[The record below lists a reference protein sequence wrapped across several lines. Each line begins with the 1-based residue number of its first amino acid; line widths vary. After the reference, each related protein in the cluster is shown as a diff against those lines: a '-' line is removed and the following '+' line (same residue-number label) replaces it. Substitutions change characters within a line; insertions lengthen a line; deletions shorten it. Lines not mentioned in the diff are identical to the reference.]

1 MPNRGFSGKHL
12 QQQTSSRAFR
22 KYAAV
27 PTLAPFSLSRKRA
40 SRNDRTSLRNQTASR
55 IDYIPGQS
63 VWRAHVRVGSRPCG
77 TRMQGGSTSMG
88 LHGGTDWFRYQAHLL
103 GIGCWVRVVGI
114 GCWVRVVGITT
125 GHLAMYGG
133 ATAPIENVRTE
144 KTTHQ
149 LTAGTC
155 SVLCASCLLFVFLFF
170 FLFFFLC
177 TIGT

>member
-114 GCWVRVVGITT
+114 TT

-170 FLFFFLC
+170 FSSFFC
-177 TIGT
+177 VRSVHNKQSAATY